1 MKISQLRSQI
11 DQLDQKILELLNDRA
26 GLSRCVGQIKNRQGA
41 TIYVPDREWEV
52 YQRLLRLNRG
62 PLKGEAVKAI
72 YREIMSGALALE
84 KSLQIAYLGPAATFT
99 HQAAL
104 EKFGASVG
112 YVGLDSIST
121 VFSEVEKGRCDY
133 GVVPIENSTEGVVN
147 HTLDMFIHSD
157 LRICSEILLE
167 VSHCLMAVCPMKQ
180 VRRIYSN
187 PQAIAQCRNWLER
200 HLSGVELIEV
210 SSTTKAA
217 QLAQMTKKNSKSA
230 AIASQLAAEQYGLK
244 VLAKGIEDSAENQ
257 TRFLVIGKTI
267 AKPTQNDKTSIMC
280 SIQDKVGALY
290 EMLKIFKDNRIN
302 LTKIE
307 SRPSKRKAWEYYF
320 FIDLQGHYET
330 PKVKSALVRVERK
343 SRFLK
348 ILGSYPAA
356 N

>member
-1 MKISQLRSQI
+1 MKISQLRRQI

-26 GLSRCVGQIKNRQGA
+26 TLSRCVGQIKNRQGA
-41 TIYVPDREWEV
+41 SIYVPDREWEI
-52 YQRLLRLNRG
+52 YRRLLRSNRG
-62 PLKGEAVKAI
+62 PLKGESVKAI
-72 YREIMSGALALE
+72 YREIMSGSLALE
-84 KSLQIAYLGPAATFT
+84 KVIQIAYLGPAATFT

-104 EKFGASVG
+104 EKFGSSVG
-112 YVGLDSIST
+112 YVGLDSISV
-121 VFSEVEKGRCDY
+121 VFSEVEKEGCDY

-167 VSHCLMAVCPMKQ
+167 ITHCLMAVCSMKQ
-180 VRRIYSN
+180 VRRVYSN
-187 PQAIAQCRNWLER
+187 PQAIAQCRHWLER
-200 HLSGVELIEV
+200 YLSGVELIEV

-217 QLAQMTKKNSKSA
+217 QMTKKSPKSA

-244 VLAKGIEDSAENQ
+244 ILARGIEDGTENQ

-280 SIQDKVGALY
+280 SIPDKVGALG
-290 EMLKIFKDNRIN
+290 ETLKIFKDKQIN

-307 SRPSKRKAWEYYF
+307 SRPSKKKAWEYYF
-320 FIDLQGHYET
+320 FIDLEGHCER
-330 PKVKSALVRVERK
+330 PKIKSALARVERK

>member
-1 MKISQLRSQI
+1 MKISQLRRHI
-11 DQLDQKILELLNDRA
+11 DRLDQKILELLNDRA
-26 GLSRCVGQIKNRQGA
+26 NLSRRVGQIKGRQGA
-41 TIYVPDREWEV
+41 SIYVPDREWEI

-72 YREIMSGALALE
+72 YREIMSCSLALE
-84 KSLQIAYLGPAATFT
+84 KAIRIAYLGPAATFT

-104 EKFGASVG
+104 GKFGASVS
-112 YVGLDSIST
+112 YTGLDSISA

-167 VSHCLMAVCPMKQ
+167 ITHCLMAVCSMKQ
-180 VRRIYSN
+180 VRRVYSN
-187 PQAIAQCRNWLER
+187 PQAIAQCRHWLER
-200 HLSGVELIEV
+200 HLPGVEWVEV

-217 QLAQMTKKNSKSA
+217 QLAQAAKKNPKSA
-230 AIASQLAAEQYGLK
+230 AIASQLAAEQYGLRI
-244 VLAKGIEDSAENQ
+244 LAKGIEDSAENQ

-290 EMLKIFKDNRIN
+290 EMLKIFKDSRIN

-307 SRPSKRKAWEYYF
+307 SRPSKKKAWEYYF
-320 FIDLQGHYET
+320 FIDLEGHCET
-330 PKVKSALVRVERK
+330 PKVKSALARVERK

-356 N
+356 

>member
-1 MKISQLRSQI
+1 MKLSQLRSQI
-11 DQLDQKILELLNDRA
+11 DQIDQKILELLNERA
-26 GLSRCVGQIKNRQGA
+26 NLIRRVGQIKRRRGA
-41 TIYVPDREWEV
+41 SIYVPDREWAV

-62 PLKGEAVKAI
+62 PLKEEAVKAVF
-72 YREIMSGALALE
+72 REIMSGSLALE
-84 KSLQIAYLGPAATFT
+84 KPIQIAYLGPAATFT

-104 EKFGASVG
+104 EKFGDSVG
-112 YVGLDSIST
+112 YAGLDSISA
-121 VFSEVEKGRCDY
+121 VFAEVEKERCDY

-167 VSHCLMAVCPMKQ
+167 ITHCLMARCSLEH

-187 PQAIAQCRNWLER
+187 PQAIAQCRHWLEK
-200 HLSGVELIEV
+200 HLANAELIEV

-217 QLAQMTKKNSKSA
+217 QLAVKNPRSA
-230 AIASQLAAEQYGLK
+230 AIASRLAARQYRLNI
-244 VLAKGIEDSAENQ
+244 LARGIEDSTENQ
-257 TRFLVIGKTI
+257 TRFLVIGRTI
-267 AKPTQNDKTSIMC
+267 AKPTRNDKTSIMC
-280 SIQDKVGALY
+280 SISDKVGAL
-290 EMLKIFKDNRIN
+290 EETLRIFKDKKIN

-320 FIDLQGHYET
+320 FIDLEGHCQT
-330 PKVKSALVRVERK
+330 PKIKSALARVEKK

-356 N
+356 

>member
-1 MKISQLRSQI
+1 MRLSQLRRQI
-11 DQLDQKILELLNDRA
+11 DQLDQKILKSLNERA
-26 GLSRCVGQIKNRQGA
+26 NLSRRVGQVKNRQGA
-41 TIYVPDREWEV
+41 SIYVPDREWAV
-52 YQRLLRLNRG
+52 YQRLLRLNQG
-62 PLKGEAVKAI
+62 PLKEEAVKAI
-72 YREIMSGALALE
+72 YREIMSGSLALE
-84 KSLQIAYLGPAATFT
+84 KPIQIAYLGPAATFT

-104 EKFGASVG
+104 EKFGSSVD
-112 YVGLDSIST
+112 YSGLDSISS

-167 VSHCLMAVCPMKQ
+167 ITHCLMAACSINQ
-180 VRRIYSN
+180 VRRVYSN
-187 PQAIAQCRNWLER
+187 PQAIAQCRHWLER
-200 HLSGVELIEV
+200 RLSNVELIEV

-217 QLAQMTKKNSKSA
+217 QMAKKDPKSA
-230 AIASQLAAEQYGLK
+230 AIASRLAAQQYGLK
-244 VLAKGIEDSAENQ
+244 ILAKGIEDNTENQ

-280 SIQDKVGALY
+280 SIPDKVGAL
-290 EMLKIFKDNRIN
+290 EGTLRIFKDKRIN

-307 SRPSKRKAWEYYF
+307 SRPSKKKAWEYYF
-320 FIDLQGHYET
+320 FIDLEGHCQT
-330 PKVKSALVRVERK
+330 PKIKSALARVERK

-356 N
+356 